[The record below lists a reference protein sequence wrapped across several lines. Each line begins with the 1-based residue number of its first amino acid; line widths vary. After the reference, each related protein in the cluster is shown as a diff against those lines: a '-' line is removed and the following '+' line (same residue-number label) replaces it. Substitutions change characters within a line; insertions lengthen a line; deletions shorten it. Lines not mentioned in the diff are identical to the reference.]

1 MLKTFL
7 FCLALLPALTF
18 AQASIDST
26 GSNLSP
32 EDAQAIL
39 DHHNQARAEVG
50 VQPLTWSADVAAFAQ
65 EWADSLANFNDC
77 NIKHHSNSFGYGE
90 NIFGGSSA
98 DVFKGIDAS
107 KAWYNEKEKYTYS
120 KLGEGNWFE
129 TGHYTQMIWKTTT
142 EMGAGIAKCPSGG
155 VVVVANYNPSGNIS
169 GDFPY

>member
-7 FCLALLPALTF
+7 VSLLLSPMLVF
-18 AQASIDST
+18 AQATIDTT
-26 GSNLSP
+26 GSNLST

-39 DHHNQARAEVG
+39 DHQNKARADVG
-50 VQPLTWSADVAAFAQ
+50 VLPLTWSIDVAAFAQ
-65 EWADSLANFNDC
+65 AWADSLANFNDC
-77 NIKHHSNSFGYGE
+77 HIKHHSNSFGYGE

-107 KAWYNEKEKYTYS
+107 KSWYNEKDKYTYS

-129 TGHYTQMIWKTTT
+129 TAHYTQMIWKTTT
-142 EMGAGIAKCPSGG
+142 ELGVGIAKCPSGG
-155 VVVVANYNPSGNIS
+155 VVVVANYNPAGNIS